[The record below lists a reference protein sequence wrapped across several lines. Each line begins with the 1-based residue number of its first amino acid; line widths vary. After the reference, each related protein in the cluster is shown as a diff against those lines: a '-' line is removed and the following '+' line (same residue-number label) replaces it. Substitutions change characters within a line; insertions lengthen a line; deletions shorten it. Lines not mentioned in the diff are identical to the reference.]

1 MTQPKQ
7 FEAAVVIGRFQ
18 IPHSGHIKLFEEAKK
33 LSDKLIIIVGSVGQP
48 KTPKNPFS
56 FEERKQMLEKVIPK
70 DLAYEILPVRDQRYN
85 LQSWVVDVVNKV
97 NSTLPPGW
105 TDYPRKVCLVG
116 HKKDTS
122 SFYLD
127 LFPQWKLFQFEQ
139 VQIINATD
147 LRNDLFMYTRPDDIE
162 HIPDAIVDFLYEWMG
177 SSDFT
182 CLCEEYEHIKA
193 YKRLW
198 ENTPFPPI
206 FVTVDAVVIQSGHLL
221 LVKRKDAPGKGLYAL
236 PGGFVEKNETLE
248 DSVLREL
255 EEETQIKLQR
265 IVLKRAITERRV
277 YDDPDRSLRGRTI
290 THAFLFELLG
300 HDLPRIRG
308 SSDAEK
314 AEWIPLNEVYTMG
327 EQLFEDHLDI
337 ILNIT
342 GNK

>member
-18 IPHSGHIKLFEEAKK
+18 IPHSGHIKLFEEAQK
-33 LSDKLIIIVGSVGQP
+33 LADKLVIIVGSVGQP

-56 FEERKQMLEKVIPK
+56 FEERKQMLEKVIPEGV
-70 DLAYEILPVRDQRYN
+70 AYEILPVRDQRYN

-116 HKKDTS
+116 HKKDAS
-122 SFYLD
+122 SFYLE

-139 VQIINATD
+139 VEIIHATLIRKALFRGYNPKD
-147 LRNDLFMYTRPDDIE
+147 LVDIKDSTR
-162 HIPDAIVDFLYEWMG
+162 DFLSNWSKTNSFLELVTEYNYI
-177 SSDFT
+177 
-182 CLCEEYEHIKA
+182 EEYKNRWA
-193 YKRLW
+193 DA
-198 ENTPFPPI
+198 PFDPV

-236 PGGFVEKNETLE
+236 PGGFIDKDETLE

-277 YDDPDRSLRGRTI
+277 YDDPERSLRGRTI